1 MSEKVLLE
9 AKRLIEEKLPYE
21 EVVERLKESFSEP
34 EVWQIV
40 VVFTGIK

>member
-9 AKRLIEEKLPYE
+9 AKRLIEENLPYE
-21 EVVERLKESFSEP
+21 EVLKRLKESFADPTAWE
-34 EVWQIV
+34 IV